1 MNEKISA
8 PEPIKPVHLVYG
20 FQSGEAVLDEWLLQ
34 RALKNEQSG
43 ASRTYVV
50 CYENQVIAYYCLAAG
65 ALAKEDAAGII
76 RRNMPS
82 PIPVMVLGRL
92 AVDKSW
98 QNKGLGKGLLKDAL
112 LRTLQVA
119 QIAGIR
125 AVLVHAL
132 SDEAKDFYLKN
143 GFHASPVNPRTL
155 AVTINEIK
163 KNFGSSY

>member
-1 MNEKISA
+1 MNGKISA
-8 PEPIKPVHLVYG
+8 PEPIKSVHLLGG

-50 CYENQVIAYYCLAAG
+50 CCENQVIAYYCLAAG
-65 ALAKEDAAGII
+65 ALAAEDAAGAI

-92 AVDKSW
+92 AVDKAW
-98 QNKGLGKGLLKDAL
+98 QNRGLGKGLLKDAL

-119 QIAGIR
+119 EIAGIR

-132 SDEAKDFYLKN
+132 SDEARDFYLKN
-143 GFHASPVNPRTL
+143 GFHASPINPRTL
-155 AVTINEIK
+155 AVTISEIK
-163 KNFGSSY
+163 KNLGR